1 MPIAAVAPV
10 FVGRAIA
17 ALHRKTIVAH
27 AKDTLKIVI
36 SNVSVAVFFLVPSAW
51 QAGEPLF
58 TALFSALFLGQIFTL
73 PVYAALLPVVG
84 GVAIASLK
92 ELSFT

>member
-1 MPIAAVAPV
+1 MFSHVSLLCWMCPH
-10 FVGRAIA
+10 GRAR
-17 ALHRKTIVAH
+17 L
-27 AKDTLKIVI
+27 L
-36 SNVSVAVFFLVPSAW
+36 

-58 TALFSALFLGQIFTL
+58 TALFSALFLGQIFAL

>member
-1 MPIAAVAPV
+1 MEYIKYR
-10 FVGRAIA
+10 F
-17 ALHRKTIVAH
+17 IVSKVCH
-27 AKDTLKIVI
+27 
-36 SNVSVAVFFLVPSAW
+36 AVFFPVFLPFC